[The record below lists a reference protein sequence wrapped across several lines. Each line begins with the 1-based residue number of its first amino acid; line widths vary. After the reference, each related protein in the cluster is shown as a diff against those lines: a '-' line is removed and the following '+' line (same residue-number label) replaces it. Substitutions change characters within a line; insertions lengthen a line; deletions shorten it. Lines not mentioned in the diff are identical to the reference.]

1 MRVLLLALFL
11 VSPLAAQTVGPIEA
25 LTSTLSLTADQ
36 ADLAAEIFN
45 TDDPSSM
52 WTLAVE
58 LLPTLD
64 ASQREALF
72 AQPERPEGARQGR
85 RGEGQGGR
93 GQGRRERDPV
103 REATMKAA
111 RDAALGLTEAG
122 SADLDAALAS
132 LDRREAAQSLRD
144 GVVPPAID
152 DVLTADQI
160 ETYRAQMALQG
171 HLRRAM
177 RGSRR
182 G

>member
-11 VSPLAAQTVGPIEA
+11 ASPLAAQTGPIEA
-25 LTSTLSLTADQ
+25 LTSTLNLTADQ
-36 ADLAAEIFN
+36 ADLAAEIYSS
-45 TDDPSSM
+45 DDPSSV

-64 ASQREALF
+64 ASQQETLF
-72 AQPERPEGARQGR
+72 ARPERPEGARRGR
-85 RGEGQGGR
+85 RGQGQGRR

-111 RDAALGLTEAG
+111 RDAALGLTEAT

-132 LDRREAAQSLRD
+132 LDRREAARSLRD
-144 GVVPPAID
+144 GVVPRAIE